1 MTKQEMLIMNE
12 NFEKYG
18 VAFMFKKGI
27 NNWDC
32 VICPDPNTPNMFIES
47 YKQEDLDKYTKVI
60 EGK

>member
-1 MTKQEMLIMNE
+1 MLIMNE

-47 YKQEDLDKYTKVI
+47 YKQEDLDKYTKII

>member
-47 YKQEDLDKYTKVI
+47 YKQEDLDKYTKII